1 MNNIVKQKEITPTQ
15 LTPLRSIIIYLI
27 TLFILL
33 LLDTG
38 RVIPILNRLNSDF
51 PSTNIAAQFIQ
62 KTAGI
67 LKLTELSTFESTI
80 IKQLSLNT
88 IIGEIPVHNSYS
100 QQEKREDDTY
110 LSHTEKLE
118 ETRKI
123 QQDSVMN
130 HTELHLANK
139 LSPPL
144 PSTPNLED
152 NKPEALSTSSIDTI
166 EQSIPPPNNT
176 ILIVGDSMV
185 NEGLG
190 PVLQKTLHKQYPFKV
205 IREGKYSTGLSR
217 PDYFNWP
224 ERLTFLVNKHHPK
237 LIILCLG
244 ANDAQDI
251 FDDNNHRYHPGSQ
264 EWKKIYTNR
273 AKHLLNIATSQGAY
287 VIWAGLP
294 IMGKVPYATRIQ
306 YVSECQKKA
315 CDETLNTQFIDTQSV
330 LATPQGKYT
339 TYTQE
344 ANKHIRLRAKDKIHV
359 TEAGGKLLMN
369 HLMPYIKQFLET
381 ITVSNTKDNKQDH
394 YTLTS
399 ENDIV
404 IYIYS
409 SIQQSS
415 IPCSVFIPQNKNQKK
430 YPVLLLLHGV
440 GCTNEIWK
448 QMTGD
453 LLQQLATF
461 HNIVIIAPD
470 GGKNSWYVDSPLIQT
485 SQIESFIINELRP
498 TILKQ
503 LPIVD
508 KWSIAGISMGG
519 HGAITLGLRHP
530 TLYTSMS
537 AINGVLNLTI
547 HPHEWGIKNVLGEL
561 SDSQQLWESYSAYHL
576 IDNISKEDVPPMLIS
591 INLADPALDENR
603 CFSHKATKLNLPI
616 QYSEEYTDQY
626 WDYCL
631 HQLPIHIGFHAKKL
645 HHHNELSQNND

>member
-1 MNNIVKQKEITPTQ
+1 MNNIVKQKKITPTQ

-33 LLDTG
+33 LLDTE
-38 RVIPILNRLNSDF
+38 RVTPILNRLNSDF
-51 PSTNIAAQFIQ
+51 PSANIAAQFIQ
-62 KTAGI
+62 KTAEI

-80 IKQLSLNT
+80 IKQFSLNT

-152 NKPEALSTSSIDTI
+152 NKSEALSTSSIDTI
-166 EQSIPPPNNT
+166 EQSIPNNNT
-176 ILIVGDSMV
+176 ILIVGDSMI

-190 PVLQKTLHKQYPFKV
+190 PILQKTLHKQYPFKV

-344 ANKHIRLRAKDKIHV
+344 ANKHIRLRTKDKIHV

-381 ITVSNTKDNKQDH
+381 IIVSNAKDNKQDH
-394 YTLTS
+394 YTLIS
-399 ENDIV
+399 ENDII
-404 IYIYS
+404 IYIPS
-409 SIQQSS
+409 SIQQVST
-415 IPCSVFIPQNKNQKK
+415 PCLVFIPQNKNQKK
-430 YPVLLLLHGV
+430 YPALLLLHGV

-448 QMTGD
+448 QMTGY

-498 TILKQ
+498 TRLEQ
-503 LPIVD
+503 LPIID

-537 AINGVLNLTI
+537 AINDVLNLMI

-576 IDNISKEDVPPMLIS
+576 IDNILKEDALI
-591 INLADPALDENR
+591 
-603 CFSHKATKLNLPI
+603 
-616 QYSEEYTDQY
+616 
-626 WDYCL
+626 
-631 HQLPIHIGFHAKKL
+631 
-645 HHHNELSQNND
+645 